1 MTSFSQT
8 LEETLQ
14 RSIDFAA
21 QNKHEHVT
29 IEHLLFSLLDDKDAY
44 KVLMASNVE
53 IDLLKTELVEFI
65 NKQEYLTSG
74 EEGGIPEPTAGYR
87 TVVTRAAIHVQQSG
101 GQEVNGGNV
110 LVAIFSQ
117 QESYSVY
124 LLEKQD
130 MTRYDA
136 VQFIAHG
143 IKKNQT
149 FGSFQTDVSG
159 DQTTYDDEEK

>member
-1 MTSFSQT
+1 MLIILRFCG
-8 LEETLQ
+8 
-14 RSIDFAA
+14 
-21 QNKHEHVT
+21 
-29 IEHLLFSLLDDKDAY
+29 Y
-44 KVLMASNVE
+44 
-53 IDLLKTELVEFI
+53 LVEFI
-65 NKQEYLTSG
+65 NKQDYLTSG

-136 VQFIAHG
+136 VQFLAHG

-149 FGSFQTDVSG
+149 TFLFISSRLGAN
-159 DQTTYDDEEK
+159 TTHRMVTKISDKR

>member
-1 MTSFSQT
+1 MTSFSQS

-21 QNKHEHVT
+21 QKKHEHVT

-53 IDLLKTELVEFI
+53 IELLKTELLDFI
-65 NKQEYLTSG
+65 NKQDYLVSS
-74 EEGGIPEPTAGYR
+74 EDGGVPEPTAGYR

-101 GQEVNGGNV
+101 GQEVNGGNI

-124 LLEKQD
+124 LLEKQE

-136 VQFIAHG
+136 VQFLAILSTPLYIIFS
-143 IKKNQT
+143 IK
-149 FGSFQTDVSG
+149 FVLGAG
-159 DQTTYDDEEK
+159 A